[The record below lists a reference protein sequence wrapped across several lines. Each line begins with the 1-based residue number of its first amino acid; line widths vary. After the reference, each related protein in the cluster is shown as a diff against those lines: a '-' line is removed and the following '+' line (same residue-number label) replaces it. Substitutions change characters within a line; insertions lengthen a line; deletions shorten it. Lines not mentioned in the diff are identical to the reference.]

1 MEKKK
6 LILLLLSCAVIT
18 EAHAAYQGH
27 VYVDSNR
34 NGIYDKGEK
43 VLKGIRV
50 SDGLNVVKTNAE
62 GVYTLPGHKRER
74 FIFITT
80 PSGYRTDNQYYR
92 RINGTG
98 QTFDF
103 GLQPW

>member
-18 EAHAAYQGH
+18 EAHAAYQGR

-62 GVYTLPGHKRER
+62 GVYAL
-74 FIFITT
+74 
-80 PSGYRTDNQYYR
+80 SRTR
-92 RINGTG
+92 TGTIYLHHHS
-98 QTFDF
+98 FR
-103 GLQPW
+103 L

>member
-18 EAHAAYQGH
+18 EAHAAYQGR

-62 GVYTLPGHKRER
+62 GVYALPGHERER

-80 PSGYRTDNQYYR
+80 PSAFVLT
-92 RINGTG
+92 
-98 QTFDF
+98 TFNPSETRMPF
-103 GLQPW
+103 KTFSPLS

>member
-43 VLKGIRV
+43 VLK
-50 SDGLNVVKTNAE
+50 A
-62 GVYTLPGHKRER
+62 
-74 FIFITT
+74 
-80 PSGYRTDNQYYR
+80 SGFP
-92 RINGTG
+92 TG
-98 QTFDF
+98 
-103 GLQPW
+103 